1 MMPRPRRKELIEMDG
16 DEQRTIEE
24 SAENASLLLR
34 DRALYGTSFVDKT
47 GRRINPATLEP
58 WCSMDPPKTAA

>member
-1 MMPRPRRKELIEMDG
+1 MDG